1 MDVNTS
7 AKSIKRRIG
16 VQLQST
22 SLLPDLTV
30 FEQVQLFAM
39 LYVAWIA
46 SDGSPNRS
54 IVLG

>member
-7 AKSIKRRIG
+7 ARSIKRRIG

-30 FEQVQLFAM
+30 FEQVQLFAK
-39 LYVAWIA
+39 LYRCWPGR
-46 SDGSPNRS
+46 DE
-54 IVLG
+54 IVSLRR